1 MKFTKKTCILLASA
15 LISAGIAVT
24 SIITATE
31 YSAEDPLISKSW
43 VDNIFYPQ
51 IVQYVDAKIEEVKAL
66 FSDSTET
73 ATPSVDGTQTETPSA
88 DSQGVASSEDEAAE
102 QGTSFEVITLT
113 SNQMLVAVD
122 GSLELI
128 LRPGGTAA
136 VYSEISGN
144 GIADLTNAT
153 ELLGGAAVPVN
164 AYCLVPRGDGR
175 GIVCTSQTAY
185 VMVRGKYEIK

>member
-1 MKFTKKTCILLASA
+1 MKLTKKTCIILASA
-15 LISAGIAVT
+15 LISTGIAVA

-66 FSDSTET
+66 ISPSQETEAPDS
-73 ATPSVDGTQTETPSA
+73 DGTQVQTTDEIQQNTDTAPQSTE
-88 DSQGVASSEDEAAE
+88 VANLSY
-102 QGTSFEVITLT
+102 EVVTLT
-113 SNQMLVAVD
+113 SGQMLTSAD
-122 GSLELI
+122 GSLEII
-128 LRPGGTAA
+128 LRPGGTAS
-136 VYSEISGN
+136 VYSEIEGN
-144 GIADLTNAT
+144 GIADLTSST
-153 ELLGGAAVPVN
+153 ELLGGTEIPIN

-175 GIVCTSQTAY
+175 GIVCTSETAY